1 MGCGPSQ
8 DTAPAQKQG
17 LTIYGDYYSA
27 DTCALLA
34 ILHKCETANTFEL
47 IDSFNE

>member
-8 DTAPAQKQG
+8 DTAPAGGAKE
-17 LTIYGDYYSA
+17 LVIYGDYYSA

-34 ILHKCETANTFEL
+34 ILEKCET
-47 IDSFNE
+47 